1 MNIEQLEY
9 IVEVAKCNSLT
20 KAAELFHITQSGISL
35 SITALEKEL
44 GLKIFERSRRG
55 VFPTEEGKKIINKA
69 LDALNKIQEIKD
81 EAYFQ
86 TNLMKG
92 ELRVECIPGFM
103 PSIIRTITFLKGK
116 YPNLNIEITE
126 KGSFEIIED
135 FRQNKIDAGFISVRK
150 DALQG
155 NIGFAFEPL
164 VEGKM
169 VVCINKNSPLAKR
182 GKIHPLELKKQ
193 TFILYKD
200 DYVNWFMKDFT
211 EKFGDVHVLFKTN
224 NGRSIENALTEGLTL
239 TIGLDY
245 SFLNYP
251 PVLSGDFVILE
262 IDPYPQPPIYFGWLK
277 TESDKVSLISKQFIH
292 LFNQE
297 YKINFKNGT
306 S

>member
-20 KAAELFHITQSGISL
+20 KAAELHNITQSGISL

-55 VFPTEEGKKIINKA
+55 VFPTEEGKKIINKT
-69 LDALNKIQEIKD
+69 LEALNKIQEIKD

-92 ELRVECIPGFM
+92 GIKIEGIPGFM
-103 PSIIRTITFLKGK
+103 PSIIRTKTFLKGK

-135 FRQNKIDAGFISVRK
+135 FRQNKIDAGFIAVRK

-155 NIGFAFEPL
+155 DIGIAFEPL
-164 VEGKM
+164 FEGKL
-169 VVCINKNSPLAKR
+169 VVCINKNSPLAKG

-193 TFILYKD
+193 TFILYND
-200 DYVNWFMKDFT
+200 DYVTGFMKDFT

-224 NGRSIENALTEGLTL
+224 NAISIEEALTEGLAL
-239 TIGLDY
+239 TIGHDY

-251 PVLSGDFVILE
+251 PVLSGDLVILE
-262 IDPYPQPPIYFGWLK
+262 VDPYPQEPIYFGWVK
-277 TESDKVSLISKQFIH
+277 TESDKLSLISKQVIH

-297 YKINFKNGT
+297 YKMNLKNGT